1 MNKNLLCKVPS
12 TLGLVVDVL
21 LIVQLTVGLYHTIK
35 PKTKTTEASHDDNN
49 VDNELWEESRHRYST
64 VGYDANRT

>member
-21 LIVQLTVGLYHTIK
+21 LIVQLTATLYQTFFK
-35 PKTKTTEASHDDNN
+35 PSSTDSSHN
-49 VDNELWEESRHRYST
+49 VK
-64 VGYDANRT
+64 

>member
-21 LIVQLTVGLYHTIK
+21 LIIQLTVGLYHTFK
-35 PKTKTTEASHDDNN
+35 PKTKITDDSHDDYK
-49 VDNELWEESRHRYST
+49 VDNEL
-64 VGYDANRT
+64 

>member
-21 LIVQLTVGLYHTIK
+21 LIIQLTIGLYHIFK
-35 PKTKTTEASHDDNN
+35 PKSETSQNN
-49 VDNELWEESRHRYST
+49 TND
-64 VGYDANRT
+64 